1 MSSAAGGDS
10 GQGAAQ
16 GVQKLVDLASREL
29 QKRVVAQNLLA
40 ESSGVR
46 EQARALRQSD
56 GDAPAGPSQEE
67 LDRFS
72 FLWNGP
78 EPERTVHEL
87 PAQTREDLQ
96 LAGIVRAMAIH
107 GSAERYLTAL
117 LGAQLSTVEQIG
129 HRQSVLQAILAHP
142 PLEEVVREATLR
154 VILAGPLT
162 TMDNRAALYRVVNH
176 LSELELYVA
185 TTEALADALTAVGDA
200 GPVWSELAALLDRIR
215 ETAAHRQLLSFLP
228 GVLADVRGMASITI
242 GVNLDAQLRPV
253 EATLLSVNRE
263 RFKGSKLMSTVL
275 GKAAA
280 EGRGIADLHSLL
292 RPGHAKPLVRE
303 LFDDL
308 AQVLDRAAR
317 QLAGEAAYLMLDIVR
332 VLVALGCRSVLATH
346 LHELAAWV
354 EDEQVPGAFNLAATT
369 REVPVD
375 GAARVVPTFRV
386 ERAPPAGHS
395 HARAVAR
402 DNGLLFEQI
411 VDSLRERGQLDRP
424 VASPG

>member
-1 MSSAAGGDS
+1 MSSAPDGGSDQQAG
-10 GQGAAQ
+10 Q
-16 GVQKLVDLASREL
+16 GVQKLVDLASREI
-29 QKRVVAQNLLA
+29 QKRVLAQNLLA

-56 GDAPAGPSQEE
+56 GDAPAGPSQAE

-72 FLWNGP
+72 FLWDCP
-78 EPERTVHEL
+78 EPERTVYEL
-87 PAQTREDLQ
+87 PSQTREDLQ
-96 LAGIVRAMAIH
+96 LGGIVRAMAIH

-142 PLEEVVREATLR
+142 PLEEVVREAALR

-176 LSELELYVA
+176 LSELELYVT
-185 TTEALADALTAVGDA
+185 TTEALADAVAAVGDA
-200 GPVWSELAALLDRIR
+200 GPVWRDFAALLDRIR

-228 GVLADVRGMASITI
+228 SVLQDVRGLASVTI

-292 RPGHAKPLVRE
+292 RPGPR
-303 LFDDL
+303 
-308 AQVLDRAAR
+308 QAA
-317 QLAGEAAYLMLDIVR
+317 
-332 VLVALGCRSVLATH
+332 
-346 LHELAAWV
+346 
-354 EDEQVPGAFNLAATT
+354 GA
-369 REVPVD
+369 
-375 GAARVVPTFRV
+375 GAARRPGAGPGPGGQAARRRPARLHQAADRV
-386 ERAPPAGHS
+386 RHPRERGADPVRLRRQACARAAGARTAGLPAAGGRHGA
-395 HARAVAR
+395 ARAVDRRLLQRGAR
-402 DNGLLFEQI
+402 ARPEGRKSCRARSSSVN
-411 VDSLRERGQLDRP
+411 RGG
-424 VASPG
+424 SPS